1 MGTEILKRGKFE
13 GEESGERIKLP
24 RKAQEAERVKRQQKE
39 EEKILKEEKRKQEA
53 ERLKR

>member
-1 MGTEILKRGKFE
+1 MGTGILKRGKLE
-13 GEESGERIKLP
+13 GEENGERIKLP